1 MTTTLT
7 ATEFQ
12 IALDT
17 FLATTQA
24 RLDAEYAKN
33 YGGYPAAPVL
43 SADPGVKNVRIV
55 ATQRDTWGRSVFC
68 FIRKADGAV
77 LKAAGWK
84 APAKHVRGSILVNAG
99 QDAITTYGAVY
110 MR

>member
-24 RLDAEYAKN
+24 RLDREYAQN
-33 YGGYPAAPVL
+33 YGDYPAAPTLTV
-43 SADPGVKNVRIV
+43 DPGVKNVRIV
-55 ATQRDTWGRSVFC
+55 ANGPGPHRSVFC

-99 QDAITTYGAVY
+99 QDAIGTYGANY
-110 MR
+110 LR